1 MRTFS
6 PRAILDSLRPGTVKV
21 LLVSMLGVML
31 STTDQSLFSY
41 AIPDITAEFRI
52 GLGVIG
58 QILSISFL
66 CASFAIVFVGLAADR
81 FGRRLV
87 FVILLAASAF
97 CVGLHALAPNIWVLA
112 TFRILGFA
120 TGAGIYLIANT
131 LVVEVAPDNYRGF
144 VAGLLQIGYP
154 LGFTLAS
161 IIAAPLMLTYGW
173 RSIFYAGFAITLLAP
188 LVGRLLPE
196 SHRYERLAAS
206 DGPGVSS
213 AARLLYLFSPA
224 FRMRTIVC
232 FFGSFFVSLAI
243 GGTTYFLPT
252 YLVQAHGLT
261 ATQASRIA
269 GAAYAIGAIGYV
281 VASFVGEFVTT
292 RRNTLIIWTLA
303 GAVAFGLTLTMA
315 RGATALISGLGLSVL
330 FFYGSEAVRSPLIS
344 ELFPTHVRATATAVT
359 GSLAVTT
366 AWLIS
371 PLLESYL
378 APLYGWTAAFMSCAV
393 IPLALGGIVFLA
405 LVNLPSGISIE
416 DASSARESQPYRRC
430 LRAR

>member
-1 MRTFS
+1 MRAFS
-6 PRAILDSLRPGTVKV
+6 LRAVRASLRPGTSRV
-21 LLVSMLGVML
+21 LLVSMLGVVL
-31 STTDQSLFSY
+31 STADQSLFSY
-41 AIPDITAEFRI
+41 AIPGITREFRI
-52 GLGVIG
+52 GLNIIG

-81 FGRRLV
+81 FGRRAV
-87 FVILLAASAF
+87 FVVLLTASAL
-97 CVGLHALAPNIWVLA
+97 CVGLHAVAPTILVLA

-131 LVVEVAPDNYRGF
+131 LVVEVAPDSYRGF

-161 IIAAPLMLTYGW
+161 IVAAPLMITHGW
-173 RSIFYAGFAITLLAP
+173 RSIFYTGFAIALLAP
-188 LVGRLLPE
+188 LVGYFLPE
-196 SHRYERLAAS
+196 SHRFHTITAS
-206 DGPGVSS
+206 DRVGVSN
-213 AARLLYLFSPA
+213 AARLRFLFSPA
-224 FRMRTIVC
+224 FRTRTIVC
-232 FFGSFFVSLAI
+232 FLGSFFVSLAI

-252 YLVQAHGLT
+252 YLVQAHSLT
-261 ATQASRIA
+261 ASEASRIA
-269 GAAYAIGAIGYV
+269 GAAYAIGAVGYV

-303 GAVAFGLTLTMA
+303 GSVAFALTIMLA
-315 RGATALISGLGLSVL
+315 QGPSGLIIGLGISVL
-330 FFYGSEAVRSPLIS
+330 FFYGSEAVRSPLIG
-344 ELFPTHVRATATAVT
+344 ELFPTHVRATASAVT

-378 APLYGWTAAFMSCAV
+378 APAYGWTTAFMSCAV
-393 IPLALGGIVFLA
+393 IPLALGGIIFLA

-416 DASSARESQPYRRC
+416 ISSSAPEPAPYRRSFQ
-430 LRAR
+430 AR